1 MGPSEE
7 RAAAP
12 HAAGAMP
19 GAATGAAVALGLGA
33 FAWGL
38 LLAPRGY
45 AEGDGSE
52 LTLTLATAAVP
63 HPTGYPLYS
72 LAGHLFV
79 RIAHAAGMSWPAAAN
94 AWSAAGAAL
103 AAYFLA
109 RLAGALAAERLAAS
123 GRGGRGGPGASL
135 PLLLAL
141 SPLAILLAQPIW
153 SLAATQAEVTSW
165 HAAWVAAATWAAWR
179 LAARPPVAP
188 RGALL
193 WGAVAGA
200 GLAHHATSVLV
211 SLPLTLWLARRRS
224 APRSLPLLAP
234 FLAGLA
240 IPLASFAWVAWRAVS
255 PAPGQWPL
263 LEAGFDGF
271 VAHVTGRAFGGYLGG
286 FNPAP
291 PEAAL
296 LLTALPWL
304 AVALPLL
311 AVAAFARDA
320 GPVRSFARALGAV
333 AILQGAFL
341 LAYRVPDPS
350 WLALPLLVAG
360 TAWVPRGLAA
370 LTARAG
376 VATAALVVAAAAVAF
391 LPSWASRDLEAK
403 RSAEATD
410 RIVREAWESVPFERG
425 LVAWNNDLEPRLR
438 AYQLLEGSHA
448 ARVVEHPGMLSW
460 EGPRR
465 AFRDRMGFD
474 PWGGGLPEREEELAA
489 RLVETAAAAGLPSLD
504 FDDAIRFVTR
514 TRPRSPTPR

>member
-1 MGPSEE
+1 MGPLEE
-7 RAAAP
+7 RAAVP
-12 HAAGAMP
+12 GAP
-19 GAATGAAVALGLGA
+19 GAAQGAAVALALGA
-33 FAWGL
+33 LAWGL
-38 LLAPRGY
+38 LFAPRGY

-52 LTLTLATAAVP
+52 LTLSLATAAVP

-109 RLAGALAAERLAAS
+109 RLAGALAAERLEAS
-123 GRGGRGGPGASL
+123 GRGGPGASL
-135 PLLLAL
+135 RLLLAL

-153 SLAATQAEVTSW
+153 SLAATQAEVSSW
-165 HAAWVAAATWAAWR
+165 HAAWVAVAAWTAWR
-179 LAARPPVAP
+179 LAARPPATP

-200 GLAHHATSVLV
+200 GVAHHATSALV
-211 SLPLTLWLARRRS
+211 SVPLTLWLAGRS
-224 APRSLPLLAP
+224 FAPRPLALLAP
-234 FLAGLA
+234 FVSGLA
-240 IPLASFAWVAWRAVS
+240 IPLASYAWVAWRAVS
-255 PAPGQWPL
+255 PAPGQWAL
-263 LEAGFDGF
+263 LEAGFGGF
-271 VAHVTGRAFGGYLGG
+271 VAHVTGRAFGGYFGG
-286 FNPAP
+286 FNPTP

-311 AVAAFARDA
+311 AVAALARDA
-320 GPVRSFARALGAV
+320 GPVRSFARVLGAAAV
-333 AILQGAFL
+333 LQGAFL

-360 TAWVPRGLAA
+360 TAWIPRGLAA

-376 VATAALVVAAAAVAF
+376 VATGALVVAAAAVTF

-438 AYQLLEGSHA
+438 AYQLLEGSHP

-474 PWGGGLPEREEELAA
+474 PWGGALPEREEELTA

-514 TRPRSPTPR
+514 SRRVPATPR